1 MNLNVAKEVAAL
13 GRMTVAELRNRYA
26 AVFGEPTRT
35 CNKTWL
41 LRRIIWRLQAQAEG
55 DLSERIRKR
64 AAELANDADIR
75 LSPPKATP
83 SDGSATSTARLPV
96 KGDHRLPPPGTVITR
111 DYKGRR
117 LRVTVLA
124 NGFEF
129 EGEVHKSLSAVAK
142 AITGAHYNGW
152 FFFRLGRNGGTDE

>member
-1 MNLNVAKEVAAL
+1 MNLNVAREVAAL
-13 GRMTVAELRNRYA
+13 ERMTVAELRTRYA

-41 LRRIIWRLQAQAEG
+41 TRRIVWRLQAQAEG
-55 DLSERIRKR
+55 DLSERARKR
-64 AAELANDADIR
+64 AAELANDTDIR
-75 LSPPKATP
+75 LSPPKVEPPAA
-83 SDGSATSTARLPV
+83 GLALTASLPV

-142 AITGAHYNGW
+142 AITGAHYNGYL
-152 FFFRLGRNGGTDE
+152 FFRLGRNGEADE